1 MLLVLALLLQAVE
14 PVDPQTIARIKM
26 EGFQNS
32 QVMDTLSYLTDV
44 HGPRLS
50 RSPGYQAAAA
60 WSRDRLKEWGLSSAL
75 EPWGVF
81 GRGWSVERFSLEM
94 IAPQYMRVIGYPRAW
109 TPSLP
114 GPLTG
119 KPMLVEV
126 KSKDDFEKHRGKLK
140 GAIVMNGKP
149 VKPEPHFK
157 ADAQRLSDEE
167 LARQL
172 QAIEP
177 GEPKSYWLEDEEWKK
192 EEAKEKEIARFFRE
206 EGIAVLLEPSTRD
219 HGVVR
224 VSEGASH
231 DPKAEP
237 TFPAFVLAKEHYNRI
252 ARLLEKNIDV
262 QLELSVKS
270 RFHEED
276 TTGYN
281 VVAEIPG
288 TDARLKDQVVMLG
301 GHLDSWH
308 SGTGATDNA
317 VGCAVVMEAVRI
329 LQAMG
334 VKPRRTI
341 RLALWG
347 GEEQG
352 YLGSLGYV
360 KKHFGDPETM
370 ALLTEHAKFSA
381 YFNIDNG
388 TGRIRG
394 AHLQGNEMARPIFE
408 AYLAPFHYLG
418 ATTLTTQN
426 TGGTDHMVFDAVGLP
441 GFQFIQDPIEYG
453 VRTHHTNMDVYDYVV
468 EDDLKQAAVIVA
480 SLVYHTATREE
491 MIPRKPL
498 PKPRPPKEK
507 ATGQSAPLKPE

>member
-1 MLLVLALLLQAVE
+1 MLVILALLLQTVE
-14 PVDPQTIARIKM
+14 SVDPQMIARIKM

-44 HGPRLS
+44 HGPRLT

-60 WSRDRLKEWGLSSAL
+60 WSRDKLKEWGLAANL
-75 EPWGVF
+75 EPWGEF
-81 GRGWSVERFSLEM
+81 GRGWSIERFSVEM
-94 IAPQYMRVIGYPRAW
+94 TTPQYMRVIAYPKAW

-119 KPMLVEV
+119 KPLLVEV
-126 KSKDDFEKHRGKLK
+126 KSKEDFEQYRGKLK
-140 GAIVMNGKP
+140 GALVMNGKP

-167 LARQL
+167 LRKQL
-172 QAIEP
+172 QVIEP
-177 GEPKSYWLEDEEWKK
+177 GEPKNYWLEDEEWKK
-192 EEAKEKEIARFFRE
+192 DEAKEKEITRFFRE
-206 EGIAVLLEPSTRD
+206 EGVAVLLEPSTRD

-224 VSEGASH
+224 VSEGGSH

-237 TFPAFVLAKEHYNRI
+237 TFPGLVVAKEHYNRI
-252 ARLLEKNIDV
+252 ARLLEKNLDV
-262 QLELSVKS
+262 QLEISIKT

-288 TDARLKDQVVMLG
+288 TDPKLKDQVVMLG

-317 VGCAVVMEAVRI
+317 AGCAVVMEAVRI
-329 LQAMG
+329 LQAIG
-334 VKPRRTI
+334 ARPRRTL

-360 KKHFGDPETM
+360 KKHLAIPGRWRFSRNRRSSRPTSTSTTGPEESAACICRGTRWRGPYSRRTWRPSTTW
-370 ALLTEHAKFSA
+370 APPPSPPRTLAARTTWFSTRWDFRA
-381 YFNIDNG
+381 FSSS
-388 TGRIRG
+388 
-394 AHLQGNEMARPIFE
+394 
-408 AYLAPFHYLG
+408 
-418 ATTLTTQN
+418 
-426 TGGTDHMVFDAVGLP
+426 
-441 GFQFIQDPIEYG
+441 
-453 VRTHHTNMDVYDYVV
+453 RTR
-468 EDDLKQAAVIVA
+468 
-480 SLVYHTATREE
+480 SSTA
-491 MIPRKPL
+491 
-498 PKPRPPKEK
+498 
-507 ATGQSAPLKPE
+507 SAPTTPTWTFTTTWSRTI